1 VLSALVLLL
10 AVAFGAHLIQIWL
23 GPLVPLLIAGVVL
36 IGMYQIIRR
45 WWWF

>member
-1 VLSALVLLL
+1 MLSALALLL
-10 AVAFGAHLIQIWL
+10 GIAFSAHWIYLWLRPLI
-23 GPLVPLLIAGVVL
+23 PLLIAGVVL